1 MSKFFKTILA
11 LIALLVA
18 VPALAA
24 PAWTTY
30 SASSFNSAQAAG
42 KTIIVDIY
50 ADWCPTCKAQKPIL
64 DELRGETQL
73 KDAVFVK
80 VNFDNEK
87 AFLRAHRIPRQST
100 ILVFKGKR
108 ETVRS
113 IAETNR
119 TKLRAV
125 VLGGA

>member
-30 SASSFNSAQAAG
+30 SASSFNSAQVAG